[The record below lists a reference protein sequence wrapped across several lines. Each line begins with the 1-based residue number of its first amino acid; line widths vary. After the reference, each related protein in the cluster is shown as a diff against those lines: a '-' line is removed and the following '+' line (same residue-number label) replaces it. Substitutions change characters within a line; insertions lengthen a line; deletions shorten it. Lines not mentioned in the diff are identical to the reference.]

1 MHLRN
6 RIHYAWVIV
15 AIAATMGFITSSV
28 RFAAAA
34 LVPHLGDPTA
44 GFGWSYGAIS
54 LAFSLQWIVFGL
66 ASPYVGW
73 LGDRYGVRW
82 FLLLGALLFIA
93 GMLLTGIMSNLW
105 QFYLFFGV
113 VLGVSTTIFTVLT
126 VSGVTLWFRRHL
138 GAAMGVVWS
147 FQGIGVIAFLFLIG
161 ASFNQLG
168 IKWIF
173 WIPGIAGGA
182 LLLLLVRFFYNGP
195 ADIGLRPLGD
205 LGDEPIQ
212 RPRRDETTKVRA
224 KVFIQQ
230 ARRTVTFWNLIG
242 IHYWG
247 CMGHNIINVLVVA
260 IAVDSGLSLG
270 AAAGVLAA
278 QQSVGVVARGA
289 VPVVAEHWG
298 CRKVWIVGMALQVF
312 PLLIILFAH
321 DTWAYYLFAVLFGI
335 GQSTEV
341 PTFPIAN
348 RQYYGNVPQGS
359 LYGWQSLGSG
369 LGMGLAPGVRR
380 GPVGRNGNLPGAVA
394 NVPWIQPDGP
404 FPGLVAALAPREA
417 NSRLGTPPAR
427 QSQTCRLG
435 EGATR
440 RRRLLEANP
449 GLDHADISVNPGMNI
464 GQRGAVPH
472 LARGKSLQILPA
484 R

>member
-1 MHLRN
+1 MN
-6 RIHYAWVIV
+6 R
-15 AIAATMGFITSSV
+15 FK
-28 RFAAAA
+28 
-34 LVPHLGDPTA
+34 DP
-44 GFGWSYGAIS
+44 
-54 LAFSLQWIVFGL
+54 
-66 ASPYVGW
+66 
-73 LGDRYGVRW
+73 
-82 FLLLGALLFIA
+82 
-93 GMLLTGIMSNLW
+93 
-105 QFYLFFGV
+105 
-113 VLGVSTTIFTVLT
+113 
-126 VSGVTLWFRRHL
+126 
-138 GAAMGVVWS
+138 
-147 FQGIGVIAFLFLIG
+147 
-161 ASFNQLG
+161 
-168 IKWIF
+168 
-173 WIPGIAGGA
+173 GG
-182 LLLLLVRFFYNGP
+182 
-195 ADIGLRPLGD
+195 
-205 LGDEPIQ
+205 
-212 RPRRDETTKVRA
+212 DETTKVRA

-298 CRKVWIVGMALQVF
+298 CRKVWIVGMTLQVF

-321 DTWAYYLFAVLFGI
+321 DAWAYYLFAVLFGI

-369 LGMGLAPGVRR
+369 LGMGLAPVCAGVLWDVT
-380 GPVGRNGNLPGAVA
+380 GTYMAPLLMSLGFSLMALFQA
-394 NVPWIQPDGP
+394 W
-404 FPGLVAALAPREA
+404 FAALAPREA

-427 QSQTCRLG
+427 QPKTCRLG

-440 RRRLLEANP
+440 RRRLLEANL
-449 GLDHADISVNPGMNI
+449 GLDHADISVTPGMSI
-464 GQRGAVPH
+464 G
-472 LARGKSLQILPA
+472 
-484 R
+484 